1 MDLDFRTPVHSCAWQ
16 GNDRVM
22 EMLLYYGASSDHA
35 CKQGA
40 TALGIS
46 AQEGHEKCV
55 SILLQYGAN
64 PNKTDHCG
72 RTPVKLAM
80 KSNNFSILRMLESA
94 LKSKMIDNMKFHHIN
109 NILINFI
116 FIF

>member
-55 SILLQYGAN
+55 SILLQYGAS
-64 PNKTDHCG
+64 PNKSDHCG

-80 KSNNFSILRMLESA
+80 KSNNFSILRLLESA
-94 LKSKMIDNMKFHHIN
+94 LKSKMIN
-109 NILINFI
+109 NTI
-116 FIF
+116 FTLVLYEEFSFVS